1 MDLFSLL
8 SPGEHGQKEAKK
20 RRTEVMAMGIA
31 EEDDGA
37 NAEDERGE
45 AEDTYS
51 EQAPYFGRTSW
62 HKTSTGA
69 TSSGTAGD
77 RWSPASLAAMP
88 KVGIAARVAGSSSAA
103 YSYARDGAQRASTIL
118 GSLRVTVLNTDS
130 TTSRNEVV
138 SFAVTHGELTTARRH
153 IVFGESNVVPPAR
166 PFVPAADTRV
176 ND

>member
-77 RWSPASLAAMP
+77 RWSPAALAAMP

-103 YSYARDGAQRASTIL
+103 SDPSASRGEAARVYARACFFFTFRCYVGPDGAQHNI
-118 GSLRVTVLNTDS
+118 GK
-130 TTSRNEVV
+130 
-138 SFAVTHGELTTARRH
+138 
-153 IVFGESNVVPPAR
+153 
-166 PFVPAADTRV
+166 
-176 ND
+176 

>member
-8 SPGEHGQKEAKK
+8 SPEEDGQKEAKK

-88 KVGIAARVAGSSSAA
+88 KVGIAARVAARAA
-103 YSYARDGAQRASTIL
+103 QQLTLWLPGGRLHVYKHVHVYALLSDVML
-118 GSLRVTVLNTDS
+118 D
-130 TTSRNEVV
+130 E
-138 SFAVTHGELTTARRH
+138 ARW
-153 IVFGESNVVPPAR
+153 SP
-166 PFVPAADTRV
+166 T
-176 ND
+176 